1 MTEFIS
7 PRSKLFGHLDHLVAL
22 RDGKY
27 LAPINVEID
36 LSNRCDLKCAG
47 CHFAYTH
54 VRGPWTG
61 KQDKPDG
68 YIPGGDLMN
77 TKLAGDILFQL
88 AHVGVKSVTWT
99 GGGEPTLHPDFDFIA
114 EIAAFCN
121 LEQGIYSHGGHIK
134 GERAAWMKEHFKW
147 IYFSFD
153 AYDVESYKLHKGVN
167 RFDKVCANI
176 RNVVSLPGAAT
187 IGMGF
192 LLTRDNYR
200 HIYAMQKLA
209 RDLGVTY
216 AQFRPL
222 IDFAPN
228 EPNVLLEDT
237 SWIDEAVGLLQ
248 QYGDDPFII
257 ADIGRFEMYRDWKGH
272 PYKTCR
278 WSALQTVITPNG
290 KVWRCTNKREYPD
303 GFLGDLSVES
313 FETIW
318 ERSGGV
324 CQVND
329 KCRLLC
335 RGAIA
340 NVTLDAIYKE
350 GPHANFI

>member
-68 YIPGGDLMN
+68 YIPGGDLMDLN
-77 TKLAGDILFQL
+77 LACDMLNQL
-88 AHVGVKSVTWT
+88 ADYGIKSVTWT
-99 GGGEPTLHPDFDFIA
+99 GGGEPTLHKDFDTITA
-114 EIAAFCN
+114 YAAYN
-121 LEQGIYSHGGHIK
+121 GLEQGIYTHGGHIT
-134 GERAAWMKEHFKW
+134 GERAAWMKYYFEW

-153 AYDVESYKLHKGVN
+153 AWDVDSYKLHKGVN
-167 RFDKVCANI
+167 RFDKVCENI
-176 RNVVSLPGAAT
+176 RNIVAIPGKAT

-200 HIYAMQKLA
+200 HIYVMQQLA
-209 RDLGVTY
+209 RDLGVDY

-237 SWIDEAVGLLQ
+237 SWIDEAIGLLQ

-257 ADIGRFEMYRDWKGH
+257 ADVGRFRRYQKWTGH
-272 PYKTCR
+272 GYSTCF

-303 GFLGDLSVES
+303 GLIGDLAVES
-313 FETIW
+313 FAELW
-318 ERSGGV
+318 ERSGGS
-324 CQVND
+324 CGFNAA
-329 KCRLLC
+329 CRISC
-335 RGAIA
+335 KGDPG
-340 NVTLDAIYKE
+340 NETLNQLYQQT
-350 GPHANFI
+350 PHANFV